1 MIGGH
6 IAQKHDISHENCVQM
21 EDAKAPVGVQMAAL
35 DAAVATG
42 FGFWRLPL
50 DNCDDLEDPESSR
63 PDSPVDYWRLP
74 LLSLDLDEID
84 PQEKTQETIGR
95 DEKHV
100 LYEPEVTAAATGTTE
115 DYGELEG
122 SVEADKS
129 PSSKPQNKA
138 QEINDMLNRC
148 RVERGEFDKN
158 LRELEEVQTRLK
170 ALISRAQK
178 QVVHEP
184 SVTASSKRPEGAS
197 SGEAATSAGER
208 GALPSEVL
216 SFVLWCLDFASLA
229 RAGTVCLEWSY
240 FSRSEDR
247 WIRLLATDWG
257 VYAAPPSVPLLPF
270 APSGRSKSSPSSPQS
285 RALPVAVQDYRH
297 CLNRFRQMNSTLASL
312 KSTGISGVCGSLA
325 RKRVFDALELLV
337 DLGSS
342 RDQNSFYPSQV
353 PELLH
358 KLGAWRPLLALLD
371 DESPHLQWLAVRC
384 LADLVGSEAAQT
396 EPPGSAGGLPVSASP
411 GTSVRL
417 LVREEIVR
425 RGALIRELLE
435 GDDIDLVES
444 SARLM
449 LNLHS
454 SFPGTPLGASMRG
467 PFGVLHA
474 QGFCN
479 SDFSSGSSS
488 SSSSFIAAEI
498 WAQAWSGVWV
508 GEMCYAR
515 GGEKHADLRLIL
527 GLAGDPAVDRGK
539 EALRVA
545 AGLTAEFDEEPEEVS
560 SSSGRRHVRSAPSAQ
575 YWHYFGFLANSDFDG
590 PVDTVRY
597 IDEQIRKRRQQPSSP
612 SASNS
617 EELGKDLKLVGVGW
631 DEQNGL
637 FTAEAQL
644 PKMPVL
650 GAGGRGRSGVLGTPF
665 ESSAVPLRLKLRYDQ
680 SWSSYELTAFLT
692 DGRAGEAGKGVRVP
706 TLFGVWATA
715 PSMHKHLFVL
725 RRTGTLESVV

>member
-1 MIGGH
+1 M
-6 IAQKHDISHENCVQM
+6 
-21 EDAKAPVGVQMAAL
+21 DAAETPVGVQMAKA
-35 DAAVATG
+35 DAADATG

-50 DNCDDLEDPESSR
+50 GDCVELEDAESSR

-74 LLSLDLDEID
+74 LSLDLDEIEL
-84 PQEKTQETIGR
+84 QEKEAAGR

-100 LYEPEVTAAATGTTE
+100 TEETAATAPGVDRLE
-115 DYGELEG
+115 QAGELNE
-122 SVEADKS
+122 SIEAEAS
-129 PSSKPQNKA
+129 PISKPQNKT
-138 QEINDMLNRC
+138 QEINDMLDRC

-158 LRELEEVQTRLK
+158 LRELEEVQMRLK
-170 ALISRAQK
+170 ALVSRAQK
-178 QVVHEP
+178 QEFEV
-184 SVTASSKRPEGAS
+184 SLTKRQEGVS
-197 SGEAATSAGER
+197 SGKAATELVER
-208 GALPSEVL
+208 GTLPSEVL
-216 SFVLWCLDFASLA
+216 SFVMWCLDFESLA
-229 RAGTVCLEWSY
+229 RAGTVCSEWNQ

-257 VYAAPPSVPLLPF
+257 VYATPPAPLPPVTPS
-270 APSGRSKSSPSSPQS
+270 SRSKSGPSSPQS
-285 RALPVAVQDYRH
+285 RALPAAVQDYRH
-297 CLNRFRQMNSTLASL
+297 CLNRFRQMHSTLASL
-312 KSTGISGVCGSLA
+312 NTSGISAVCGSLA
-325 RKRVFDALELLV
+325 RKRVFEALELLV

-342 RDQNSFYPSQV
+342 RDQKSFYPSQV

-358 KLGAWRPLLALLD
+358 KLGSWRSLLVLLD
-371 DESPHLQWLAVRC
+371 DESPHLQWLSVRS

-396 EPPGSAGGLPVSASP
+396 EPPQSAGGLPVLAAP

-467 PFGVLHA
+467 PYGVLQA
-474 QGFCN
+474 QGFCK
-479 SDFSSGSSS
+479 SDFSGSPSSS
-488 SSSSFIAAEI
+488 SLAAAEI
-498 WAQAWSGVWV
+498 WAQAWSGVWI

-527 GLAGDPAVDRGK
+527 GLQGDPAVDRGS
-539 EALRVA
+539 EALRAA
-545 AGLTAEFDEEPEEVS
+545 AGLTDAQHDEEPEEAS
-560 SSSGRRHVRSAPSAQ
+560 SSSGRRSVRTSPSAQ

-597 IDEQIRKRRQQPSSP
+597 IDEQMRKRRQQPASP
-612 SASNS
+612 SQSNS
-617 EELGKDLKLVGVGW
+617 GTLGKDLKLVGVGW

-644 PKMPVL
+644 PKMPTVSAL
-650 GAGGRGRSGVLGTPF
+650 RSRGRSGVLGADL
-665 ESSAVPLRLKLRYDQ
+665 ESGAVPLRLKLRYDR

-692 DGRAGEAGKGVRVP
+692 DGRAGEASKGARVP
-706 TLFGVWATA
+706 AMFGVWATA
-715 PSMHKHLFVL
+715 PSQHKHLFVL